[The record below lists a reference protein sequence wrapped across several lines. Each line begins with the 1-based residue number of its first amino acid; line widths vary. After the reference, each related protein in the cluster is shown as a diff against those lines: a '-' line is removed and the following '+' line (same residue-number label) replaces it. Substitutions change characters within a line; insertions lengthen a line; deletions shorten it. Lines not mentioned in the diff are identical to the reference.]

1 MSHSSLPATPGAAGV
16 PTTEPAV
23 SGSATRP
30 RGSVPAVRRRRAR
43 RPWVAGA
50 FVLGVMVFLF
60 APLVVVVA
68 FSFNSI
74 PRMSLPLAGL
84 SLRWYEELWG
94 DPEVRQALTR
104 SLIAAAVTA
113 LIAAPL
119 GMLAAL
125 GLRALS
131 ERLRTVVLGAMLLP
145 IVVPGLLLAVSL
157 AIYWNGLLGQRYS
170 LSAAIIG
177 HVLLA
182 LPFVIL
188 TLNAAVSS
196 FRFSLLDA
204 ARDLG
209 ASPWQAFRDV
219 LLPLIRPAVEGAAL
233 LAAAISLDEFIVTLF
248 VGGRDTTLPVL
259 IWGRV
264 QRSVD
269 PSLNALATTL
279 LVATTILALLAARRT
294 AVRL

>member
-1 MSHSSLPATPGAAGV
+1 MSLSSV
-16 PTTEPAV
+16 Q
-23 SGSATRP
+23 SATTP
-30 RGSVPAVRRRRAR
+30 RAGIPVRRRRAR
-43 RPWVAGA
+43 RPWVAGL
-50 FVLGVMVFLF
+50 FVIGVMLFLF

-104 SLIAAAVTA
+104 SLIAAVVTA

-131 ERLRTVVLGAMLLP
+131 ERLRNVVLGAMLLP

-209 ASPWQAFRDV
+209 ASPWQAFRDI

>member
-1 MSHSSLPATPGAAGV
+1 MSVSSIPSAATPRA
-16 PTTEPAV
+16 
-23 SGSATRP
+23 
-30 RGSVPAVRRRRAR
+30 SVPVRRRRTR
-43 RPWVAGA
+43 RPWLASA
-50 FVLGVMVFLF
+50 FVIGVMAFLF
-60 APLVVVVA
+60 APLIVVVA

-104 SLIAAAVTA
+104 SLIAAVVTA

-131 ERLRTVVLGAMLLP
+131 ERLRNVVLGAMLLP
-145 IVVPGLLLAVSL
+145 IVVPGLLLAVAL

-209 ASPWQAFRDV
+209 ASPWQAFRDI

>member
-1 MSHSSLPATPGAAGV
+1 MSLSSVRPAATPRAGI
-16 PTTEPAV
+16 P
-23 SGSATRP
+23 
-30 RGSVPAVRRRRAR
+30 VRRRRTR
-43 RPWVAGA
+43 RPWLAGA
-50 FVLGVMVFLF
+50 FVIGVMAFLF
-60 APLVVVVA
+60 APLIVVVA

-74 PRMSLPLAGL
+74 PRMSLPLAGI

-104 SLIAAAVTA
+104 SLIAAVVTA

-145 IVVPGLLLAVSL
+145 IVVPGLLLAVAL

>member
-1 MSHSSLPATPGAAGV
+1 MTAVLRPGAHGAI
-16 PTTEPAV
+16 
-23 SGSATRP
+23 RP
-30 RGSVPAVRRRRAR
+30 RRRRQR
-43 RPWVAGA
+43 RPWAAGLFVAA
-50 FVLGVMVFLF
+50 VMLFLF
-60 APLVVVVA
+60 APLLVVVV

-84 SLRWYEELWG
+84 SLQWYQGLVD

-104 SLIAAAVTA
+104 SLVAAAITA
-113 LIAAPL
+113 LIAGPL
-119 GMLAAL
+119 GVMAAL

-131 ERLRTVVLGAMLLP
+131 ERLRTIVLGAMLLP
-145 IVVPGLLLAVSL
+145 IVVPGLLLAVAL

-170 LSAAIIG
+170 LTVAIAG

-188 TLNAAVSS
+188 TMNAAVSS

-209 ASPWQAFRDV
+209 AGPWAAFRDI
-219 LLPLIRPAVEGAAL
+219 LFPLIRPAVEGAAL
-233 LAAAISLDEFIVTLF
+233 LAAAISLDEFIITLF

-259 IWGRV
+259 MWGRV

-294 AVRL
+294 SVKL

>member
-1 MSHSSLPATPGAAGV
+1 MSLSSVRPAATPRAGI
-16 PTTEPAV
+16 P
-23 SGSATRP
+23 
-30 RGSVPAVRRRRAR
+30 VRRRRTR
-43 RPWVAGA
+43 RPWLAAA
-50 FVLGVMVFLF
+50 FVIGVMAFLF
-60 APLVVVVA
+60 APLIVVVA

-74 PRMSLPLAGL
+74 PRMSLPLAGI

-104 SLIAAAVTA
+104 SLIAAVVTA

-279 LVATTILALLAARRT
+279 LVGTTILALLAARRT

>member
-1 MSHSSLPATPGAAGV
+1 ML
-16 PTTEPAV
+16 
-23 SGSATRP
+23 
-30 RGSVPAVRRRRAR
+30 
-43 RPWVAGA
+43 
-50 FVLGVMVFLF
+50 FLF
-60 APLVVVVA
+60 APLIVVVA

-84 SLRWYEELWG
+84 SLQWYQGLLE

-104 SLIAAAVTA
+104 SLIAAIVTA
-113 LIAAPL
+113 LIAGPL
-119 GMLAAL
+119 GVMAAL

-131 ERLRTVVLGAMLLP
+131 ERLRTIVLGAMLLP
-145 IVVPGLLLAVSL
+145 IVVPGLLLAVAL

-170 LSAAIIG
+170 LTVAIAG

-188 TLNAAVSS
+188 TMNAAVAS

-209 ASPWQAFRDV
+209 AGPWEAFRDI

-259 IWGRV
+259 MWGRV

-269 PSLNALATTL
+269 PSLNALATML

-294 AVRL
+294 TVKL

>member
-1 MSHSSLPATPGAAGV
+1 MSAGPV
-16 PTTEPAV
+16 P
-23 SGSATRP
+23 SGP
-30 RGSVPAVRRRRAR
+30 PAVRRQR
-43 RPWVAGA
+43 RPWAA
-50 FVLGVMVFLF
+50 ALFVFAVLAFLF
-60 APLVVVVA
+60 APLIVVVA

-84 SLRWYEELWG
+84 SLRWYEQLWG
-94 DPEVRQALTR
+94 DPEVRQALGR
-104 SLIAAAVTA
+104 SVLAALATAAIAG
-113 LIAAPL
+113 PL
-119 GMLAAL
+119 GVLAAL

-131 ERLRTVVLGAMLLP
+131 ERLRGIVLGAMLLP

-157 AIYWNGLLGQRYS
+157 AIYWNGLLGLRYS
-170 LSAAIIG
+170 LAAAIIG

-188 TLNAAVSS
+188 TMNAAVSS

-209 ASPWQAFRDV
+209 ASPWAAFRDI
-219 LLPLIRPAVEGAAL
+219 LFPLIRRAVEGAAL
-233 LAAAISLDEFIVTLF
+233 LAAAVSLDEFIVTLF
-248 VGGRDTTLPVL
+248 VGGRDGTLPVL
-259 IWGRV
+259 MWGRV

-279 LVATTILALLAARRT
+279 LIATTVLALLAARRT
-294 AVRL
+294 EIRG

>member
-1 MSHSSLPATPGAAGV
+1 MTALNRPDAGSPA
-16 PTTEPAV
+16 
-23 SGSATRP
+23 RP
-30 RGSVPAVRRRRAR
+30 RRRWTR
-43 RPWVAGA
+43 RPWLPALLVGA
-50 FVLGVMVFLF
+50 VMLFLF
-60 APLVVVVA
+60 APLIVVVA

-84 SLRWYEELWG
+84 SLQWYQGLLE

-104 SLIAAAVTA
+104 SLIAAIVTA
-113 LIAAPL
+113 LIAGPL
-119 GMLAAL
+119 GVMAAL

-131 ERLRTVVLGAMLLP
+131 ERLRTIVLGAMLLP
-145 IVVPGLLLAVSL
+145 IVVPGLLLAVAL

-170 LSAAIIG
+170 LTVAIAG

-188 TLNAAVSS
+188 TMNAAVAS

-209 ASPWQAFRDV
+209 AGPWEAFRDI

-259 IWGRV
+259 MWGRV

-269 PSLNALATTL
+269 PSLNALATML

-294 AVRL
+294 TVKL

>member
-1 MSHSSLPATPGAAGV
+1 MSLSSLPAGP
-16 PTTEPAV
+16 
-23 SGSATRP
+23 
-30 RGSVPAVRRRRAR
+30 VRRRRGR
-43 RPWVAGA
+43 RPWVAGL
-50 FVLGVMVFLF
+50 FVVGVMLFLF
-60 APLVVVVA
+60 APLLVVVA

-74 PRMSLPLAGL
+74 PRMSLPLAGV

-104 SLIAAAVTA
+104 SLIAAVLTA

-170 LSAAIIG
+170 LTAAVIG

>member
-1 MSHSSLPATPGAAGV
+1 VIAPAA
-16 PTTEPAV
+16 
-23 SGSATRP
+23 
-30 RGSVPAVRRRRAR
+30 RAR
-43 RPWVAGA
+43 RRGRPWAPALFVAL
-50 FVLGVMVFLF
+50 VLAFLF
-60 APLVVVVA
+60 APLIVVVA

-84 SLRWYEELWG
+84 STRWYEQLIA
-94 DPEVRQALTR
+94 DPEVRQALWR
-104 SLIAAAVTA
+104 SVIAAVVTA
-113 LIAAPL
+113 LVAGPL
-119 GMLAAL
+119 GVMAAL
-125 GLRALS
+125 GLHSLS

-145 IVVPGLLLAVSL
+145 IAVPGLLLAVAL
-157 AIYWNGLLGQRYS
+157 AIYWNGLLTQRYS
-170 LSAAIIG
+170 LWAAILG
-177 HVLLA
+177 HILLA

-188 TLNAAVSS
+188 TLNAAVAN

-209 ASPWQAFRDV
+209 ATPWAAFRDV
-219 LLPLIRPAVEGAAL
+219 LFPLIRPAVEGACL
-233 LAAAISLDEFIVTLF
+233 LAAAISIDEFIVTLF
-248 VGGRDTTLPVL
+248 IGGRDTTLPVL

-294 AVRL
+294 TVKL

>member
-1 MSHSSLPATPGAAGV
+1 MTALNRPHAGSSA
-16 PTTEPAV
+16 
-23 SGSATRP
+23 RP
-30 RGSVPAVRRRRAR
+30 RRRRTR
-43 RPWVAGA
+43 RPWLSALLVGA
-50 FVLGVMVFLF
+50 VMLFLF
-60 APLVVVVA
+60 APLIVVVA

-84 SLRWYEELWG
+84 SLQWYQGLLE

-104 SLIAAAVTA
+104 SLIAAVVTA
-113 LIAAPL
+113 LIAGPL
-119 GMLAAL
+119 GVLAAL

-131 ERLRTVVLGAMLLP
+131 ERLRTIVLGAMLLP
-145 IVVPGLLLAVSL
+145 IVVPGLLLAVAL

-170 LSAAIIG
+170 LSVAIAG

-188 TLNAAVSS
+188 TMNAAVSS

-209 ASPWQAFRDV
+209 AGPWQAFRDI
-219 LLPLIRPAVEGAAL
+219 LFPLIRPAVEGAAL

-259 IWGRV
+259 MWGRV

-279 LVATTILALLAARRT
+279 LAATTILALLAARRT
-294 AVRL
+294 TVKL

>member
-1 MSHSSLPATPGAAGV
+1 MSLSSLPSLPA
-16 PTTEPAV
+16 EPAV
-23 SGSATRP
+23 AVAPVRRP
-30 RGSVPAVRRRRAR
+30 GPPPRRRRAR

-50 FVLGVMVFLF
+50 FVVGVMAFLF
-60 APLVVVVA
+60 APLIVVVA

-104 SLIAAAVTA
+104 SLIAAVVTA

-131 ERLRTVVLGAMLLP
+131 ERLRNVVLGAMLLP

-209 ASPWQAFRDV
+209 ASPWQAFRDI

>member
-1 MSHSSLPATPGAAGV
+1 MTAVTSPGA
-16 PTTEPAV
+16 EP
-23 SGSATRP
+23 
-30 RGSVPAVRRRRAR
+30 RRRRRTR
-43 RPWVAGA
+43 RSWGPGLFVAA
-50 FVLGVMVFLF
+50 VMAFLF
-60 APLVVVVA
+60 APLIVVVA

-84 SLRWYEELWG
+84 SLQWYEGLWG

-104 SLIAAAVTA
+104 SLIAAGITA
-113 LIAAPL
+113 LVAGPL
-119 GMLAAL
+119 GVLAAL

-131 ERLRTVVLGAMLLP
+131 ERLRTIVLGAMLLP
-145 IVVPGLLLAVSL
+145 IVVPGLLLAIAL

-170 LSAAIIG
+170 LWAAIVG
-177 HVLLA
+177 HILLA

-188 TLNAAVSS
+188 TMNAAVSS

-209 ASPWQAFRDV
+209 AGPWDAFRDI
-219 LLPLIRPAVEGAAL
+219 LFPLIRPAVEGACL

-279 LVATTILALLAARRT
+279 LVATTVLALLAARRT
-294 AVRL
+294 TVKL

>member
-1 MSHSSLPATPGAAGV
+1 MTAVNRPHAGSHA
-16 PTTEPAV
+16 
-23 SGSATRP
+23 RP
-30 RGSVPAVRRRRAR
+30 RRRRTR
-43 RPWVAGA
+43 RPWLPALLVGA
-50 FVLGVMVFLF
+50 VMLFLF
-60 APLVVVVA
+60 APLIVVVA

-84 SLRWYEELWG
+84 SLQWYQGLLE

-104 SLIAAAVTA
+104 SLIAAIVTA
-113 LIAAPL
+113 LIAGPL
-119 GMLAAL
+119 GVMAAL

-131 ERLRTVVLGAMLLP
+131 ERLRTIVLGAMLLP
-145 IVVPGLLLAVSL
+145 IVVPGLLLAVAL

-170 LSAAIIG
+170 LTVAIAG

-188 TLNAAVSS
+188 TMNAAVAS

-209 ASPWQAFRDV
+209 AGPWEAFRDI

-259 IWGRV
+259 MWGRV

-269 PSLNALATTL
+269 PSLNALATML

-294 AVRL
+294 TVKL

>member
-1 MSHSSLPATPGAAGV
+1 MTTPATPR
-16 PTTEPAV
+16 PAV
-23 SGSATRP
+23 P
-30 RGSVPAVRRRRAR
+30 DRRQR
-43 RPWVAGA
+43 RPWAAALVVVV
-50 FVLGVMVFLF
+50 VLAFLF

-94 DPEVRQALTR
+94 DPEVRQALGR
-104 SLIAAAVTA
+104 SLVAAFATACIAG
-113 LIAAPL
+113 PL
-119 GMLAAL
+119 GVLAAL

-131 ERLRTVVLGAMLLP
+131 DRLRNIVLGAMLLP
-145 IVVPGLLLAVSL
+145 IVVPGLLLAVAL
-157 AIYWNGLLGQRYS
+157 AIYWNGLLGMRYS
-170 LSAAIIG
+170 LTAAVIG

-188 TLNAAVSS
+188 TMNAAVAG

-209 ASPWQAFRDV
+209 AGPWAAFRDI
-219 LLPLIRPAVEGAAL
+219 LFPLIRPAIEGAAL
-233 LAAAISLDEFIVTLF
+233 LAAAVSLDEFIVTLF
-248 VGGRDTTLPVL
+248 VGGRETTLPVL
-259 IWGRV
+259 MWGRV

-294 AVRL
+294 TVRL